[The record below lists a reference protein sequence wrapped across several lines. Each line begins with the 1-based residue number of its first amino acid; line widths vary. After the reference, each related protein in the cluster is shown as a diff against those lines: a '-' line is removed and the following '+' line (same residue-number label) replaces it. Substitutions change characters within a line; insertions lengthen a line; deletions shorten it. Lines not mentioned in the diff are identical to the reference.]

1 MGCHSALILA
11 AMAASSARAAS
22 PKWWTNIGA
31 PKFVAAPMVDQSGLA
46 FRLLA
51 RKYGAELAFTP
62 MIHAGVSQCP
72 QRGRG
77 YLARHFQTGDGDW
90 PLVAQFAGADED
102 EVSRSV
108 ARVLE
113 RDPTNNV
120 VALDLNLGCPQQ
132 IARKGRYGAF
142 LLEDDVDAAAKVVA
156 RLRKDYCDGTG
167 RVVTCKVRLMPDDG
181 PALRGTKERVARLVD
196 AGASAI
202 TVHGRTR
209 LQNKQH
215 SGACDWSAIATLR
228 ASLPADVVAIANGGI
243 GCRGDVDRV
252 LDATGCDAAMS
263 SEGLLENPALFAAN
277 VDPDDG
283 SHVGQRRLARE
294 YLALAAATGA
304 HVNDARAHVFKF
316 AHGGLNAFPEVR
328 AALAAAEDLAGVAA
342 VVDELDARDPNGDR
356 ECRHHAPG
364 FDAAASWYWRHR
376 AAVAAPRDPGVVEAR
391 RLRKLRKAQAK
402 ARSRT
407 AKAR

>member
-1 MGCHSALILA
+1 MSTA
-11 AMAASSARAAS
+11 
-22 PKWWTNIGA
+22 WWRSIGA
-31 PKFVAAPMVDQSGLA
+31 PKYICAPMVDQSELA
-46 FRLLA
+46 FRELA
-51 RKYGAELAFTP
+51 RRYGAGLCYTP
-62 MIHAGVSQCP
+62 MLHAGLAAGDSGIQ
-72 QRGRG
+72 
-77 YLARHFQTGDGDW
+77 YLERQFTTRRGDW
-90 PLVAQFAGADED
+90 PLSAQFAGHDA
-102 EVSRSV
+102 SV
-108 ARVLE
+108 VCTAAE
-113 RDPTNNV
+113 RTLALAGDCASNI

-243 GCRGDVDRV
+243 GCRGDADRV

-263 SEGLLENPALFAAN
+263 SEGLLENPALFVAN
-277 VDPDDG
+277 VDPVDG

-316 AHGGLNAFPEVR
+316 AHGGLTAFPEVR